1 MSKLKWWHWALIA
14 FGGLVVISAIVSPP
28 PDKKAKPGPSASGST
43 IADANAKFEPIS
55 GDTIFAMT
63 FDAGADPQSLPELA
77 RTKCGKRPF
86 CKVMGWTDPKYAA
99 RGFPM
104 TDREV
109 AAQAFAYSLNRSTGF
124 EQTMWDCRR
133 WKRKSA
139 EECLSTD
146 GP

>member
-1 MSKLKWWHWALIA
+1 MSKLKWWHWVLIVF
-14 FGGLVVISAIVSPP
+14 FGLIVLGSLVPSPP
-28 PDKKAKPGPSASGST
+28 NKLAKPGSPAPSPT
-43 IADANAKFEPIS
+43 FADANAKFEPIS
-55 GDTIFAMT
+55 GDAIFAMT
-63 FDAGADPQSLPELA
+63 FDAGADPQTLPDLA
-77 RTKCGKRPF
+77 RAQCGKHAF

-124 EQTMWDCRR
+124 EQSLWDCKR
-133 WKRKSA
+133 WKRKNKD
-139 EECLSTD
+139 ECLSTD